1 MWRIAEFPSSIER
14 IPDTVPDPKLYRC
27 QMLLVKIH
35 DLCKKVRE
43 EEMDDSAGFKS
54 SYLSADLK
62 RITPDSGSLDAILLM
77 DELQSISD
85 YCEILNQTP
94 SFSAYGEDVWPV
106 PHDFIPSNA
115 FDFSEYDI
123 NLNFWQK

>member
-1 MWRIAEFPSSIER
+1 MN
-14 IPDTVPDPKLYRC
+14 
-27 QMLLVKIH
+27 

-54 SYLSADLK
+54 SYLSGDLK
-62 RITPDSGSLDAILLM
+62 RITPDSHSLDTILEM

-85 YCEILNQTP
+85 YCKILNEIP
-94 SFSAYGEDVWPV
+94 SFSSYGENIWPI
-106 PHDFIPSNA
+106 PYDFIPSNA

>member
-1 MWRIAEFPSSIER
+1 MAL
-14 IPDTVPDPKLYRC
+14 KLN
-27 QMLLVKIH
+27 

-43 EEMDDSAGFKS
+43 EEMDENAGFKS

-62 RITPDSGSLDAILLM
+62 KVTPDAHLLDAILDM
-77 DELQSISD
+77 SELQSISD
-85 YCEILNQTP
+85 YNQILNQTP
-94 SFSAYGEDVWPV
+94 SFSSYGEDVWPI

-115 FDFSEYDI
+115 FEFSEYDI